1 MDYEMFIILLKIFK
15 NIDIV
20 IYMQSVKRLMQN
32 FFIKI
37 DFKPIKTP
45 ALGRWGVHG
54 CDSKAALKADLTN
67 EDHCGVCDKMRY
79 DYIDKTK
86 K

>member
-1 MDYEMFIILLKIFK
+1 MKPNKLSLFK
-15 NIDIV
+15 QIVQSLSINIDLKA
-20 IYMQSVKRLMQN
+20 S
-32 FFIKI
+32 
-37 DFKPIKTP
+37 KTP

-54 CDSKAALKADLTN
+54 CDTKAALKADLTN